1 MLNDAVCFSQVY
13 VVCGFTDLR
22 SGIDKLAALIKAKT
36 GNSPCIPDAL
46 FLFCGRK
53 ADRIKGIVW
62 EGDGFLLL
70 HKRLEQG
77 KFVCPRTESDV
88 KSLTQKQFRWLMEG
102 LTIEPKNSVN
112 PVTPPEYMA

>member
-46 FLFCGRK
+46 FLFLRKKSRPHKGNRMGR
-53 ADRIKGIVW
+53 
-62 EGDGFLLL
+62 
-70 HKRLEQG
+70 
-77 KFVCPRTESDV
+77 
-88 KSLTQKQFRWLMEG
+88 
-102 LTIEPKNSVN
+102 
-112 PVTPPEYMA
+112 

>member
-46 FLFCGRK
+46 FLF
-53 ADRIKGIVW
+53 A
-62 EGDGFLLL
+62 E
-70 HKRLEQG
+70 E
-77 KFVCPRTESDV
+77 
-88 KSLTQKQFRWLMEG
+88 KQ
-102 LTIEPKNSVN
+102 T
-112 PVTPPEYMA
+112 A

>member
-46 FLFCGRK
+46 FLF
-53 ADRIKGIVW
+53 V
-62 EGDGFLLL
+62 E
-70 HKRLEQG
+70 E
-77 KFVCPRTESDV
+77 
-88 KSLTQKQFRWLMEG
+88 KQ
-102 LTIEPKNSVN
+102 T
-112 PVTPPEYMA
+112 A

>member
-62 EGDGFLLL
+62 YLLL
-70 HKRLEQG
+70 D
-77 KFVCPRTESDV
+77 F
-88 KSLTQKQFRWLMEG
+88 QFIL
-102 LTIEPKNSVN
+102 
-112 PVTPPEYMA
+112 PVYVIVS

>member
-62 EGDGFLLL
+62 Y
-70 HKRLEQG
+70 G
-77 KFVCPRTESDV
+77 K
-88 KSLTQKQFRWLMEG
+88 
-102 LTIEPKNSVN
+102 
-112 PVTPPEYMA
+112 VTVFFCCTNALNRENLYGRVQRVTLKA